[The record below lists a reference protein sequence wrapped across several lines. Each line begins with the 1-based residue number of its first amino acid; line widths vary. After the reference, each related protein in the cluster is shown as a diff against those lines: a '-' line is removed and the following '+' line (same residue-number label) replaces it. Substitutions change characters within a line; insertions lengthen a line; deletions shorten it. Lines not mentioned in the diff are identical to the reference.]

1 MAKAIRVYSGSDS
14 YGRRVE
20 VAEREDKAWFS
31 RSFDYNGYHNCWS
44 KWLQTES
51 APVHPTRLTCLTE
64 CAGAPDSIQV
74 EPGQRETMIEWGFSI
89 LRIVTGP
96 NRLRLPNP

>member
-1 MAKAIRVYSGSDS
+1 MAKAIRVYSGNDS

-20 VAEREDKAWFS
+20 VAEREDKARFS

-64 CAGAPDSIQV
+64 CAGAPDSIQLNLDSAK
-74 EPGQRETMIEWGFSI
+74 P
-89 LRIVTGP
+89 
-96 NRLRLPNP
+96 